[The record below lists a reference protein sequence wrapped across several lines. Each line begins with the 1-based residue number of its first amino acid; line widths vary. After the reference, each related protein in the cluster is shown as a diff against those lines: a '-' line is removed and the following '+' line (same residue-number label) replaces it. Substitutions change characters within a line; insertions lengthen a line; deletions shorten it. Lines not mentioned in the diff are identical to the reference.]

1 MITTIG
7 QLTSIFSYRYN
18 KKKKKEKGRG
28 KKIIVMRTDSFNFP
42 LYYAAV
48 LAIDIG
54 LYITPYNCKFVHLNH
69 QFPFSTP
76 SASDNH

>member
-18 KKKKKEKGRG
+18 KKKKERKGKG
-28 KKIIVMRTDSFNFP
+28 KKIIVMRTDSFKFP
-42 LYYAAV
+42 LYYAVV

-54 LYITPYNCKFVHLNH
+54 LYILQLLICTFEPPVSPLHTFCL
-69 QFPFSTP
+69 
-76 SASDNH
+76 